1 MTYSS
6 KQADPRAAELR
17 PAQLSVQPNRD
28 FSEQPVSC
36 AETRLA
42 EKLDA
47 PTTVSQLEHTQQQD
61 AWSGEGPSA
70 APNQIREWAIA
81 KPRRSVAT

>member
-1 MTYSS
+1 MTSS
-6 KQADPRAAELR
+6 NEQDGQRPADPR
-17 PAQLSVQPNRD
+17 PPQTSVGPNQD
-28 FSEQPVSC
+28 PSEQPAGS
-36 AETRLA
+36 AEARLA
-42 EKLDA
+42 QKLDA

-81 KPRRSVAT
+81 KSRRSVAT